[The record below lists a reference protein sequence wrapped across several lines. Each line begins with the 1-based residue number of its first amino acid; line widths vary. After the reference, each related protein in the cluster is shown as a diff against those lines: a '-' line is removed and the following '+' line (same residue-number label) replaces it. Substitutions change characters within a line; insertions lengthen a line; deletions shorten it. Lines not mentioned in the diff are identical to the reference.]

1 MVPVFARPGFGLQY
15 LLDMPNRCKRTNVLY
30 GLEECKEWLF
40 RLDNQMKDTQSEL
53 HIQLDR

>member
-1 MVPVFARPGFGLQY
+1 MVPVFARSGFGLQY
-15 LLDMPNRCKRTNVLY
+15 SPDMLNRRKRANVLY